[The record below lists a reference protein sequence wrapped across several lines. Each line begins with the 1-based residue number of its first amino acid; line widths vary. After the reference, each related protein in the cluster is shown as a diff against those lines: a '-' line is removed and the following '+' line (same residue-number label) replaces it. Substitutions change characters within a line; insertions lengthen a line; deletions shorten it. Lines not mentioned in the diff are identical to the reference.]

1 MRAGYSTTGL
11 ESVVCD
17 AGSVTTRAGFGG
29 EDAPRV
35 ACPSA
40 VGFFAG
46 DDGTER
52 SVVEMDALG
61 WAQPS
66 LLVRAL
72 HSARH
77 DELDALNLR
86 LVQHCFDRLGAD
98 PAEHALLVTEPPG
111 ASAAARRRLVTQ
123 LFETLGVPA
132 LCVCKTVELVAI
144 ASGRTTALVLDI
156 GGTSTAAAV
165 IEGCMSPHA
174 QQSKVGS
181 LTVVSDFFRNQL
193 QGMGHGLEP
202 ACVALKRRNPRGG
215 ASSPAISRAP
225 PPTAAG
231 GGGGG
236 GEAGACSESLVKFRC
251 PPSPPSPPLPLP
263 LARRGRRFPRP
274 SAVE

>member
-11 ESVVCD
+11 EAVVCD
-17 AGSVTTRAGFGG
+17 VGSVTTRAGFGG

-98 PAEHALLVTEPPG
+98 PAEHALLLTEPPC
-111 ASAAARRRLVTQ
+111 ASAAA
-123 LFETLGVPA
+123 
-132 LCVCKTVELVAI
+132 
-144 ASGRTTALVLDI
+144 
-156 GGTSTAAAV
+156 
-165 IEGCMSPHA
+165 
-174 QQSKVGS
+174 
-181 LTVVSDFFRNQL
+181 VSNR
-193 QGMGHGLEP
+193 
-202 ACVALKRRNPRGG
+202 
-215 ASSPAISRAP
+215 
-225 PPTAAG
+225 
-231 GGGGG
+231 
-236 GEAGACSESLVKFRC
+236 
-251 PPSPPSPPLPLP
+251 
-263 LARRGRRFPRP
+263 
-274 SAVE
+274 